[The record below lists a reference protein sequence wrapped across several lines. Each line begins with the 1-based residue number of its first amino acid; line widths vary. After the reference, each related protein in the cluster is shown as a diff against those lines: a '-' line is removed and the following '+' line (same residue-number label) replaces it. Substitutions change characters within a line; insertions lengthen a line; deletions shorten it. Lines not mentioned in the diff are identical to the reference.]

1 MKKKKKTAICLWT
14 LQKSFRALK
23 TELVDS
29 RKKYCR
35 MKKKKDF
42 FNHQKVF
49 YFIKLCFFI
58 WTSITNVF
66 LRLCLKS
73 SLSEDKKY
81 EIKYKASKFPSWNK
95 RNFLCLESSL
105 LVTFFEMYF
114 FRKKFWKCSFWGSNF
129 ERTTFEKNFDKRLT

>member
-1 MKKKKKTAICLWT
+1 MFVNVTKIFQSIKNRTCWLKKKI
-14 LQKSFRALK
+14 LQN
-23 TELVDS
+23 E
-29 RKKYCR
+29 
-35 MKKKKDF
+35 KKKKDF

-66 LRLCLKS
+66 LRICLKS

>member
-1 MKKKKKTAICLWT
+1 MFVNVTKIFQSIKNRTCWLKKKI
-14 LQKSFRALK
+14 LQN
-23 TELVDS
+23 E
-29 RKKYCR
+29 
-35 MKKKKDF
+35 KKKKDF